1 MSLLD
6 PAAAT
11 RAPDR
16 RAPIARGLGS
26 EAWTVIA
33 LFAITLLLILG
44 SRWISPAFGG
54 WNQARAILVLSSFV
68 IVLGFGQQLTILIGG
83 LDLSVASVMTLGGIL
98 AFSWIGAS
106 GPALIWGIPAV
117 LAVTALVGAANGI
130 GVALLGV
137 PPFIMTLAMG
147 IIVYGV
153 VLGVTGGT
161 PSGHPSPLLSALFT
175 HSFLT
180 IPWIILLMLAV
191 AVLGTLL
198 QRVTPFGRK
207 LYAIGTSPAA
217 AYVAGLPVQ
226 RLTVLTYAISG
237 AAAGFAGILAVGY
250 SGGATLSLGESY
262 LLPSI
267 AAAVVGGTSILG
279 GRGLYL
285 GVVGGAVLL
294 TTLSTIISSLGV
306 AEGWRT
312 VIYGLVILLA
322 LLMLREELYVRF
334 GGLRAA
340 LPKAGRK
347 QGGPGI

>member
-1 MSLLD
+1 MNPLD

-16 RAPIARGLGS
+16 RAGASRGFGS
-26 EAWTVIA
+26 ETWTVIA
-33 LFAITLLLILG
+33 LFAIALLLILG

-68 IVLGFGQQLTILIGG
+68 VVLGFGQQLAILIGG

-98 AFSWIGAS
+98 AFAWIGDS

-130 GVALLGV
+130 GIALLGV

-153 VLGVTGGT
+153 VLGMTGGT

-175 HSFLT
+175 HSVLT
-180 IPWIILLMLAV
+180 IPWVIILMVVV

-198 QRVTPFGRK
+198 QRATPFGRK
-207 LYAIGTSPAA
+207 LYAVGTSPAA
-217 AYVAGLPVQ
+217 ARVAGLPVQ
-226 RLTVLTYAISG
+226 RLTILTYAISG
-237 AAAGFAGILAVGY
+237 AAAGFGGILAVGY
-250 SGGATLSLGESY
+250 SGGATLSLGDSY

-267 AAAVVGGTSILG
+267 AAAVIGGTSILG
-279 GRGLYL
+279 GRGIYL

-294 TTLSTIISSLGV
+294 TTLSTIISSLGI

-312 VIYGLVILLA
+312 IIYGLVILLA
-322 LLMLREELYVRF
+322 LLMLREELYARF
-334 GGLRAA
+334 SRLRTAV
-340 LPKAGRK
+340 PRTERK
-347 QGGPGI
+347 RDLRGT